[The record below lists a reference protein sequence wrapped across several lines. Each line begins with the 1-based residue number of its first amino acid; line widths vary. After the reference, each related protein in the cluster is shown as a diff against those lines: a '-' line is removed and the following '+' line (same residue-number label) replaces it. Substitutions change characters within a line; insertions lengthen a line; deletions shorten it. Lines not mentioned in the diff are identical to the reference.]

1 MEAAE
6 RDTALSIGEALGL
19 LQAEFPDIS
28 ISKIRFLEAKGLI
41 APERTASGF
50 RRFQP
55 EDIDRLVAILKM
67 QRDQYLPLKVIREQF
82 GAKEESKRA
91 PKRSR
96 ADHRS
101 RPDQPRLGIDGEDTA
116 LQEHEDLS
124 ESTTGLTTQSQR
136 TDTVLLRIVQQE
148 SAMDPEDS
156 DARDESKSARASTQT
171 GETASNRS
179 EESVANSEVAS
190 VDLID
195 DGPRTELDPTEGA
208 LPTETATD
216 SDTKDSDAPLRDSSV
231 ANDALNMLVASE
243 SASFAEAGKH
253 WVTPR
258 SKTLEP
264 VSKAA
269 VSESSE
275 PNGVHKAPSGTIRRR
290 SEGIGT
296 EAASALEKS
305 ETPEG
310 TRSTKDFAREAGIS
324 PSLLG
329 ELEQY
334 GIIKS
339 SKHLGEV
346 VYESRYLELVRVAR
360 SLGSIGLSPRHLK
373 SLRVSVEK
381 EFGLIE
387 QLVVTQLGAGG
398 PRSKRKAREL
408 ATALEEQTQKFHA
421 TLLAILLEEL
431 FIE

>member
-6 RDTALSIGEALGL
+6 RDSALSIGEALGL

-82 GAKEESKRA
+82 GATEDQKRS

-96 ADHRS
+96 ADHRT
-101 RPDQPRLGIDGEDTA
+101 RPDQPRLGIDGEGVA
-116 LQEHEDLS
+116 MQGEEERS
-124 ESTTGLTTQSQR
+124 QSPNGLTAQIPR
-136 TDTVLLRIVQQE
+136 ADAVLLRIVQ
-148 SAMDPEDS
+148 PETAPGPQDS
-156 DARDESKSARASTQT
+156 DPSDTSRSIQAVPQSGGAIPKDSKSRAANAEIAVAPSMGGEVPGEQT
-171 GETASNRS
+171 SHQDELSI
-179 EESVANSEVAS
+179 EIAN
-190 VDLID
+190 
-195 DGPRTELDPTEGA
+195 DPGA
-208 LPTETATD
+208 GVGA
-216 SDTKDSDAPLRDSSV
+216 APLVTSGS

-243 SASFAEAGKH
+243 SASFSEAGKH

-258 SKTLEP
+258 SKTDQP
-264 VSKAA
+264 TSSAA
-269 VSESSE
+269 ISESAQLQGAHRAS
-275 PNGVHKAPSGTIRRR
+275 SGTIRRR
-290 SEGIGT
+290 IEDTGIIVEET
-296 EAASALEKS
+296 SEKS
-305 ETPEG
+305 ATPEG
-310 TRSTKDFAREAGIS
+310 TQSAKDFAREAGVS
-324 PSLLG
+324 PGLLS
-329 ELEQY
+329 ELELY

-339 SKHLGEV
+339 SKYQGEV
-346 VYESRYLELVRVAR
+346 VYEDRYLELVRVAR

-387 QLVVTQLGAGG
+387 QLVATQLGAGG
-398 PRSKRKAREL
+398 ARSKRKAREL

-421 TLLAILLEEL
+421 TLLAVLLAEL